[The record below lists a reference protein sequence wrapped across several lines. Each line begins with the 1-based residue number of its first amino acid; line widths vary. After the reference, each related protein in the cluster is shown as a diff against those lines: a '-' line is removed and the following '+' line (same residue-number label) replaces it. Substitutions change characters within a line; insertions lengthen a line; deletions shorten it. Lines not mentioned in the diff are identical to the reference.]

1 MKFRQFLTAILIL
14 ALTASPAM
22 AAYCAAAC
30 AHAQESAAMSA
41 SQDAGMMGMDHCDH
55 QSMQHTE
62 KKNADSHDHCS
73 MAGCHAAPAAYF
85 PAVPTQFHDLSAL
98 QHLQFVPTAFSADTP
113 PPIKPP
119 A

>member
-1 MKFRQFLTAILIL
+1 MQ
-14 ALTASPAM
+14 
-22 AAYCAAAC
+22 
-30 AHAQESAAMSA
+30 AQESVAIIS
-41 SQDAGMMGMDHCDH
+41 SQDVVMMDKDHCNH
-55 QSMQHTE
+55 QSSMQHTD
-62 KKNADSHDHCS
+62 KKSNSSHDHCS

-85 PAVPTQFHDLSAL
+85 PAVPTQFHDLSAM